1 MVSGGGWAIWF
12 IALDAELCEPERE
25 DSWRVFSWTSL
36 DDGDPRVNDIK
47 LAAELAEFFRSL
59 LFESGPNAPAT
70 CFCCSLAS
78 AKFSVYMSPV
88 PLL

>member
-25 DSWRVFSWTSL
+25 DSWPVFSSISL

-59 LFESGPNAPAT
+59 FFESAPNALAP
-70 CFCCSLAS
+70 CFCCNLAS